1 MTINYIGFA
10 LALLAQ
16 LGVGRRLINNNG
28 FTAILA
34 SLLVIAGIVSPLAY
48 YQVSWIKYLL
58 YSWTIVGLL
67 LLIYD
72 GGYKKEK
79 IFADISFKFI
89 TIFCSVF
96 VIFLLYFRGV
106 NSGNHIYE
114 SHDLI
119 YFSWIHDFLRAEY
132 AGPLRVS
139 VAWPNLMAANHLLP
153 GAVVSALSIFVIQ
166 PTMVTSVELRYI
178 FLALFFASFILS
190 WAKAR
195 QVSIAL
201 ILLLFFCVFAIYGQ
215 EIGYSLKI
223 SSFLYIIIFTE
234 LIKAVMFH
242 GRDRDMLFFAM
253 FLIIAKA
260 PIFFVAATTATW
272 YLWKAPLDRLRT
284 STLLAFFL
292 VVINIV
298 SWILAPV
305 PPGNA
310 MSISI
315 TTPLSFHAMYAFNYL
330 QGWFIPDVVYN
341 IFKTITPIPVFT
353 LVLVIYIYMKYYAV
367 YFMASPL
374 RNLNKDDYIIG
385 SGMSFRDRLIGMDLY
400 VFASLFAWI
409 FVRHDKGI
417 GHVAHAYILMAFLT
431 IFTLMDSFI
440 IRCNNKRFIVLF
452 VCAIIYGLGTGFLDP
467 FYYVNNETI
476 KSSSAVKLNTLVLP
490 FEVNGFYIPPKGE
503 YTGISQVKAAMY
515 GLKLDSRITPS
526 PADSQISH
534 WLIQEKSN
542 IGGVQ

>member
-1 MTINYIGFA
+1 MTIDYIGFA

-16 LGVGRRLINNNG
+16 LGIGRRLINNNG

-34 SLLVIAGIVSPLAY
+34 GLLVIAGIVSPLAY

-67 LLIYD
+67 LLVYD
-72 GGYKKEK
+72 SRYKKEK

-89 TIFCSVF
+89 TVFCSVF

-106 NSGNHIYE
+106 NSGNYVYE
-114 SHDLI
+114 SHDLL

-153 GAVVSALSIFVIQ
+153 GAVLSALSVFVIQ

-178 FLALFFASFILS
+178 FLALYFTSFILT

-201 ILLLFFCVFAIYGQ
+201 ILFLFFCVFAIYGQ
-215 EIGYSLKI
+215 EIGYSLRI
-223 SSFLYIIIFTE
+223 SSFLYIIIFIE
-234 LIKAVMFH
+234 LIKAVIFY
-242 GRDRDMLFFAM
+242 GRDRDILFFAL
-253 FLIIAKA
+253 FLTIAKA
-260 PIFFVAATTATW
+260 PIFFIAATTATW

-305 PPGNA
+305 PPGHT

-315 TTPLSFHAMYAFNYL
+315 TTPLSFHAMSALNGL
-330 QGWFIPDVVYN
+330 HGWVFHDVVYN
-341 IFKTITPIPVFT
+341 TFKTIIPIPVLT
-353 LVLVIYIYMKYYAV
+353 LVLVIYICMKYYAV

-374 RNLNKDDYIIG
+374 RNLNKDDYIIR

-400 VFASLFAWI
+400 VFVSLFAWI
-409 FVRHDKGI
+409 SVRHDGAI
-417 GHVAHAYILMAFLT
+417 GHVAHAYLLMAFFT
-431 IFTLMDSFI
+431 IFTLMDNFI
-440 IRCNNKRFIVLF
+440 IRQSKEKFIALF
-452 VCAIIYGLGTGFLDP
+452 VCAIIYGLGASFIDP
-467 FYYVNNETI
+467 FSWVNNSTI
-476 KSSSAVKLNTLVLP
+476 TSSSAVKLNTLVLP
-490 FEVNGFYIPPKGE
+490 VEVNGFYIPPTDE
-503 YTGISQVKAAMY
+503 DPGISQVKAAMY
-515 GLKLDSRITPS
+515 GLKLDSNTTPS
-526 PADSQISH
+526 PPNSQISH
-534 WLIQEKSN
+534 WLIEGK
-542 IGGVQ
+542 